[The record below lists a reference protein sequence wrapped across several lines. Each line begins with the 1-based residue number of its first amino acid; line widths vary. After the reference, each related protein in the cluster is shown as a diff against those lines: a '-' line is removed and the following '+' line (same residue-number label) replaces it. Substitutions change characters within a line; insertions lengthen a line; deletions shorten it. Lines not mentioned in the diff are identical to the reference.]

1 MLPARHHV
9 VYSGVVPRTQVY
21 LGDEELEALDQ
32 AARAAGASRSE
43 LIRRSVRESFGLK
56 TKADR
61 KQALQASAGSWKG
74 RSFTGAE
81 YVDAARGD
89 LNERLRRL
97 GLQ

>member
-1 MLPARHHV
+1 V
-9 VYSGVVPRTQVY
+9 VYDGVVPRTQVY

-61 KQALQASAGSWKG
+61 KRALQASAGSWKG

-81 YVDAARGD
+81 YVDTARGD